1 MNCVQSQQIK
11 KDTSKHIVVTIKRT
25 KTPVP
30 NIVTPKGMASKEAT
44 SFFNFII
51 AFITSMVFKKKKY

>member
-1 MNCVQSQQIK
+1 MSKANRLRKII
-11 KDTSKHIVVTIKRT
+11 SKHIVVTIKRT

-44 SFFNFII
+44 F
-51 AFITSMVFKKKKY
+51 